1 MSKLFTGVCAA
12 VVTAAVAYAGYN
24 QYQQRKLVK
33 AARTAWQDEMFNKDN
48 PWGKRRNPNKFA

>member
-12 VVTAAVAYAGYN
+12 VVTAAVAYVSYN

-33 AARTAWQDEMFNKDN
+33 TARTAWQDEMFNKEN

>member
-1 MSKLFTGVCAA
+1 MSKLLTGLGA
-12 VVTAAVAYAGYN
+12 VVVGAVVAYAGYN

-33 AARTAWQDEMFNKDN
+33 AARSAWQDEMFNKEN